1 MAKTKRMN
9 PMKDLLISYVKI
21 GIGKTEAAKITKG
34 FAVGGIGAALYSAI
48 VGMGYMPDALTATEV
63 VPYTVAG
70 LSVGVNFMR
79 QLFTNHLT

>member
-1 MAKTKRMN
+1 MN
-9 PMKDLLISYVKI
+9 PMKDLLIRYVKI

-34 FAVGGIGAALYSAI
+34 FAVGGAGAAIYSIIAS
-48 VGMGYMPDALTATEV
+48 MGYMPDALSAIEV

-70 LSVGVNFMR
+70 LSVGVNFVR